1 MSTVLIIAIIAAA
14 LVAAVVV
21 LLALGLCRAAAREDA
36 MIARSRARRRNGRGG
51 EG

>member
-1 MSTVLIIAIIAAA
+1 MSTTLIIAIIAAA
-14 LVAAVVV
+14 LVAAAVV

-36 MIARSRARRRNGRGG
+36 MIARARRHNGRGG